1 MIVCVC
7 HRISDR
13 DIARAAQEGCASFDE
28 LQFELAVA
36 TCCGKCHDCARDTF
50 HFHRAQKE
58 AGGHAGHQHAASGHH
73 RVIAIASPPHHQPA
87 DSATATA
94 TA

>member
-13 DIARAAQEGCASFDE
+13 DIARAAQKGCASFDE

-58 AGGHAGHQHAASGHH
+58 EGGPAALQHAASGHH
-73 RVIAIASPPHHQPA
+73 RVVAIASPPHHPPA
-87 DSATATA
+87 ASATA
-94 TA
+94 